1 MKPREYCCCAIPL
14 VNPGIYATLT
24 EQFVLGVVVG
34 TLSVATPS
42 IVGAATPSVAPWLF
56 AIICYVGAAIQILG
70 FIGVAQEKPIL
81 YRRYVTLHGLCTCA
95 AFAIAATWTI
105 ISAARHSTAQS
116 NCENTFFPSS
126 GSTSTLGQTMC
137 NIFPWVD
144 VGLMGAAWVFFA
156 GVQGYFYFVV
166 SSYRTSQR
174 EDHEKYEALND
185 ATKSLTD
192 DIPMADRGDPWDS
205 RASQEFEY
213 GHGGYG
219 HSRNLSTASTVVSAP
234 PVTEANKAGYGGY
247 NMTHYAPHGD
257 LGNQS
262 SRRTSISRPDA
273 SEMEPSPYTEGY
285 YARHNGARSPPTE
298 RPGNILS
305 RSSDTMLTKW
315 L

>member
-14 VNPGIYATLT
+14 VNPGIYTTLT
-24 EQFVLGVVVG
+24 EQFVLGIVVG

-70 FIGVAQEKPIL
+70 FLGVAQEKPIL
-81 YRRYVTLHGLCTCA
+81 YRRYVTLHGICTCA

-126 GSTSTLGQTMC
+126 DSGNDTSTLGQTMC

-144 VGLMGAAWVFFA
+144 VGLMGAAWIFFA
-156 GVQGYFYFVV
+156 GVQGYLYFVV
-166 SSYRTSQR
+166 SSYGASQR

-185 ATKSLTD
+185 STKPLTD

-205 RASQEFEY
+205 RASGEFEY
-213 GHGGYG
+213 GRGGYG
-219 HSRNLSTASTVVSAP
+219 HSRNTSTASTVAGAP
-234 PVTEANKAGYGGY
+234 PVREASNAGYGDY
-247 NMTHYAPHGD
+247 TLSSYAPHG
-257 LGNQS
+257 GPEHENSRKTSIIQS
-262 SRRTSISRPDA
+262 SA
-273 SEMEPSPYTEGY
+273 SEMEPSPYTPNH
-285 YARHNGARSPPTE
+285 YARYNGA
-298 RPGNILS
+298 
-305 RSSDTMLTKW
+305 
-315 L
+315 